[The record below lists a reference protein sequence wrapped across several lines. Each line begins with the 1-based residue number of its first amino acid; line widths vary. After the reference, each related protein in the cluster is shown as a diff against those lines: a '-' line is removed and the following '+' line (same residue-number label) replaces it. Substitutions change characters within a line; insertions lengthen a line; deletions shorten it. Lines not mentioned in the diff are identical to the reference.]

1 MMFTGSIEAKLDE
14 KGRVFFPSSFRK
26 LLPESEREF
35 VLKRDIYQPCLVVFP
50 LSAWQLEVEVLRTK
64 LNRWN
69 PREAMIFR
77 QYLSDAE
84 QFQLDSNGRFILPK
98 RLLNF
103 AGIDHVVTFVGVDDR
118 IEIWAKREADFMSA
132 DDYAKAVEQLL
143 GGRSE

>member
-1 MMFTGSIEAKLDE
+1 MFTGSIEAKLDE

-50 LSAWQLEVEVLRTK
+50 MSAWQSEVEVLRTK

-69 PREAMIFR
+69 PQEAMIFR

-84 QFQLDSNGRFILPK
+84 QFQLDSNGRLILPK
-98 RLLNF
+98 SLLAF
-103 AGIDHVVTFVGVDDR
+103 AGIDHAVTFVGMDDR
-118 IEIWAKREADFMSA
+118 IEIWAKRENDFIA
-132 DDYAKAVEQLL
+132 PEDYAKAVEALL
-143 GGRSE
+143 GGKTE

>member
-1 MMFTGSIEAKLDE
+1 MFTGSIEAKLDE

-26 LLPESEREF
+26 LLLESEREF

-50 LSAWQLEVEVLRTK
+50 MSAWQSEVEVLRTK

-69 PREAMIFR
+69 PQEAMIFR

-98 RLLNF
+98 RLLAF
-103 AGIDHVVTFVGVDDR
+103 AGIDHAVTFVGMDDR
-118 IEIWAKREADFMSA
+118 IEIWAKRENDFIA
-132 DDYAKAVEQLL
+132 PEDYAKAVEALL
-143 GGRSE
+143 GGKTE